1 MDPEPKQLPT
11 KNKPATGGAKA
22 VQAGSV
28 VNHGGFP
35 LVADNRTTKR
45 RALERIAG
53 NMVVGVTVVNN
64 GVRCTLN
71 DRVGEFH
78 R

>member
-1 MDPEPKQLPT
+1 MDTEPEQLPT
-11 KNKPATGGAKA
+11 KNKPVTGGAKA

-35 LVADNRTTKR
+35 LVTDNTTMKR

-53 NMVVGVTVVNN
+53 NMVVEVTAVNN